1 MSQLTQE
8 EIRDEL
14 LSLFEENEE
23 QLSSYTSQIEKIE
36 DQAMMQFEMK
46 VIAAKNKLVQDA
58 TITDDELEER
68 YLEEVEL
75 IRKSVLEDTNQQI
88 IALVESNKN

>member
-46 VIAAKNKLVQDA
+46 VIGAKNKLVQDA

-68 YLEEVEL
+68 YLQEVEQ
-75 IRKSVLEDTNQQI
+75 IRKSVLEDTNRQI
-88 IALVESNKN
+88 TALVESNKN

>member
-23 QLSSYTSQIEKIE
+23 LLSSYTSKIEKIE

-46 VIAAKNKLVQDA
+46 VISAKNKLVQDS
-58 TITDDELEER
+58 TVTDDELEER
-68 YLEEVEL
+68 YLQEIES
-75 IRKSVLEDTNQQI
+75 IRKSILEEVNQQI
-88 IALVESNKN
+88 SVLVESNK

>member
-36 DQAMMQFEMK
+36 DQAMIQFEMK
-46 VIAAKNKLVQDA
+46 VIATKNKLVQDA

-68 YLEEVEL
+68 YLQEVEL

-88 IALVESNKN
+88 TALVESNKN

>member
-23 QLSSYTSQIEKIE
+23 QLSLYTSQIEKIE

-46 VIAAKNKLVQDA
+46 VIGAKNKLVQDA

-68 YLEEVEL
+68 YLQEVEQ
-75 IRKSVLEDTNQQI
+75 IRKSVLEDTNRQI
-88 IALVESNKN
+88 TAIVESNKN

>member
-46 VIAAKNKLVQDA
+46 VIGAKNKLVQDA
-58 TITDDELEER
+58 TITDDELEDR
-68 YLEEVEL
+68 YLQEVEQ
-75 IRKSVLEDTNQQI
+75 IRKSVLEDTNRQI
-88 IALVESNKN
+88 TAIVESNKN

>member
-23 QLSSYTSQIEKIE
+23 QLSSYASQIEKIE
-36 DQAMMQFEMK
+36 DQAMVQFEMK
-46 VIAAKNKLVQDA
+46 VIAAKNKLVQDE

-68 YLEEVEL
+68 YLQEVEL

-88 IALVESNKN
+88 TALVESHKN

>member
-23 QLSSYTSQIEKIE
+23 LLSSYTSKIEKIE

-46 VIAAKNKLVQDA
+46 VISAKNKLVQDS
-58 TITDDELEER
+58 TVTDDELEER
-68 YLEEVEL
+68 YLQEIES
-75 IRKSVLEDTNQQI
+75 IRKSILEEVNQQI
-88 IALVESNKN
+88 SVLMESNK

>member
-46 VIAAKNKLVQDA
+46 VIGAKNKLVQDA

-68 YLEEVEL
+68 YLQEVEQ
-75 IRKSVLEDTNQQI
+75 IRKSVLEDTNRQI
-88 IALVESNKN
+88 TAIVESNRN